1 MWPFAKP
8 EYHVLV
14 LCTANICRSPVAEA
28 LLIHHLK
35 NHDLARRVAVGSA
48 GTEVAASGAAAD
60 PRMVALAAQHE
71 INLRRHRSRAV
82 DEAMLANADLILGME
97 QVHLDAVLVRSPEL
111 ADRCELFDYAAHAI
125 ADPYYGS
132 KAEVRETFER
142 IAALSQERATQ
153 FREHLC

>member
-8 EYHVLV
+8 QCHVLV

-28 LLIHHLK
+28 LLFHHLK
-35 NHDLARRVAVGSA
+35 NHGLARRVAVGSA

-60 PRMVALAAQHE
+60 PRMVTLAAQHG

-97 QVHLDAVLVRSPEL
+97 QVHLDAVIARSPEFSERL
-111 ADRCELFDYAAHAI
+111 ELFDYAGHAI

-142 IAALSQERATQ
+142 IAVLSQERATQ
-153 FREHLC
+153 LRERLC